1 MIDDVHFDGEDSTAA
16 TENRSGEPPT
26 DQGQDGVGGI
36 EVFGAAPLV
45 DEVDEEAPED
55 VGISSDLSAEAAEA
69 KLAPASAEAPSEP
82 EASPSS
88 EAQASTPSE
97 PSAALP
103 AEASQPAPDDEPP
116 APDTVNGTLSLLDKR
131 LAAIEEQL
139 DGLSRMTG
147 HLPPKL
153 RTLGTKVEELAAPLS
168 DASTRSLMVDLFMVD
183 DLSRAALARD
193 DDPEA
198 APRAL
203 GAVVKMLENLFEQR
217 DVTAIPTDIL
227 FDPKLHQAVDRLPV
241 DDPAHEG
248 QILEVYRQGFQSG
261 NRVLRFA
268 EVGVAH
274 YQPDPID
281 PDQTPDHTDDE
292 PPARDD

>member
-16 TENRSGEPPT
+16 TENRSGDPPT

-45 DEVDEEAPED
+45 DDENPAEEEGASSDLNAEAENAEEAP
-55 VGISSDLSAEAAEA
+55 
-69 KLAPASAEAPSEP
+69 APASAETQSEPRASAPSEP
-82 EASPSS
+82 HAS
-88 EAQASTPSE
+88 APSE
-97 PSAALP
+97 PAAASP
-103 AEASQPAPDDEPP
+103 AEAHRPAPRHEDA
-116 APDTVNGTLSLLDKR
+116 APNTVSGTLALLDGR
-131 LAAIEEQL
+131 LASIEDQL
-139 DGLSRMTG
+139 DSLSRMTG

-153 RTLGTKVEELAAPLS
+153 RTLGTKVEELAAPLA

-183 DLSRAALARD
+183 DLSRAALARG

-198 APRAL
+198 ATRAL

-217 DVTAIPTDIL
+217 DVTLIPTDGL

-248 QILEVYRQGFQSG
+248 QVLEVYRQGYRSG

-274 YQPDPID
+274 YQPEPAD
-281 PDQTPDHTDDE
+281 PDEHPPATDD
-292 PPARDD
+292 